1 MELIGTHTFTVQ
13 PFEVDF
19 RGEITLALIIS
30 NLLNTAGHHANERG
44 FGIKQLNQSGNTW
57 VLSRLVIEM
66 SRMPQEGETV
76 KIETWIESVIRS
88 FTQRNF
94 CIKGEGEEILGYAK
108 SFWAMINMESRR
120 PASLAE
126 QHLERFFCDKDC
138 PIERAGKISVSTE
151 GDKSYI
157 NIKYS
162 DLDINKHL
170 NSAKYVEHILNAFDM
185 EELEGQ
191 TIKRL
196 EMEYLEE
203 CRFGETI
210 QITKTKVSGKEYLIN
225 MAKESGE
232 TACKSKIFLQ

>member
-57 VLSRLVIEM
+57 VLSRLVVEM
-66 SRMPQEGETV
+66 SRMPQEGESV

-94 CIKGEGEEILGYAK
+94 CVIGEDGSVIGYAK

-120 PASLAE
+120 PASLIE
-126 QHLERFFCDKDC
+126 QHLERFFCDKEC
-138 PIERAGKISVSTE
+138 PIERAGKISAPTE
-151 GDKSYI
+151 GEESHI
-157 NIKYS
+157 IVKYS
-162 DLDINKHL
+162 DLDVNKHL
-170 NSAKYVEHILNAFDM
+170 NSAKYVEHIFNAFDIK
-185 EELEGQ
+185 ELEGQ
-191 TIKRL
+191 TFKRM
-196 EMEYLEE
+196 EIEYLEE
-203 CRFGETI
+203 CRFGESI
-210 QITKTKVSGKEYLIN
+210 RITKAKTSEKEYLIA
-225 MAKESGE
+225 MSKESGE
-232 TACKSKIFLQ
+232 TACKSRILFL